1 LRKTFYTHLIE
12 IHHISLELEG
22 TEMSE
27 KEKNHLIKIF
37 ESAVHTSVMDH
48 ILLALPDE
56 DHERFLKHAD
66 QENHDAIWEIL
77 NSISNIEEVIK
88 TAAHAVRNEFL
99 RDVQDQK
106 RKQKKPKK
114 D

>member
-1 LRKTFYTHLIE
+1 MRKTFYTHLIE

-48 ILLALPDE
+48 VLLSLPDE

-66 QENHDAIWEIL
+66 QENHDAVWEIL
-77 NSISNIEEVIK
+77 NSISNIEEIIR

-106 RKQKKPKK
+106 KKQKKSK
-114 D
+114 

>member
-1 LRKTFYTHLIE
+1 MKKTFYTHLIE
-12 IHHISLELEG
+12 IHHISIELEG

-27 KEKNHLIKIF
+27 KEKKHLIKIF

-48 ILLALPDE
+48 ILLSLPDE
-56 DHERFLKHAD
+56 DHEILLRHAD

-77 NSISNIEEVIK
+77 NTVSNIEEIIR

-99 RDVQDQK
+99 RDVRDQK
-106 RKQKKPKK
+106 KKQKKSK
-114 D
+114 

>member
-1 LRKTFYTHLIE
+1 MRKTFYTHLIE

-99 RDVQDQK
+99 RDVQGQK
-106 RKQKKPKK
+106 MKQKKSK
-114 D
+114 